1 MKKIDINISFK
12 IFNIP
17 LKTLLELTR
26 LVMIGPVLEE
36 EYARCVSTKFRKLNG
51 PRAVG
56 ISSVCSLFGLR
67 NDPEKIPV
75 AHIAISYTLKRR
87 NMDP

>member
-1 MKKIDINISFK
+1 MVRIHQRLPI
-12 IFNIP
+12 
-17 LKTLLELTR
+17 KTLFELTR
-26 LVMIGPVLEE
+26 LVMIGSVLEE

-56 ISSVCSLFGLR
+56 ISSVCSMFGLR

-75 AHIAISYTLKRR
+75 AIFAVFYTLKRR
-87 NMDP
+87 N